1 MLQVQSCL
9 PALAMGLGLALLV
22 AGPVQASA
30 IDDAPEFVAPQTSE
44 PPPGTRVDVVADRLT
59 YDANA
64 KIATATGTVHITYG
78 PYTLTATN
86 VVYDMARNRF
96 KANGSVVLRE
106 PNGNI
111 VEADMADLDD
121 KFREGFANHVKALLT
136 NDVTITSR
144 YARRYENGITVFEQA
159 TYTACKTCVTEG
171 GTPVWQIVARET
183 THDEA
188 TRTLY
193 YRDAKLEIGGV
204 PVAYTPY
211 FSYPDPSV
219 KRRSGFLIP
228 GLHYGNDYGFGIST
242 PYFWALAPNADLT
255 IAPRFMTEQG
265 VLGDVEWRHRLAN
278 GMYSV
283 RGFGIYELDP
293 DRTEDVDSRWRG
305 AVQSD
310 GRFDIN
316 RNWRWGWDATAVSDR
331 EFFDDY
337 DINTDNMITSSFYV
351 VGLDDRNYASAQA
364 LHYRTLLKEES
375 QDQLPVALPY
385 VTANYIFDQ
394 TVFGGELGLDI
405 DAYSISRDDCVMNVG
420 DPGQPSDPDDCKDP
434 EDSSPV
440 LGTEQTRAVTELHWH
455 RQFINGM
462 GTLVTPFARLRS
474 DFYVSDDVPTAAS
487 NQETTARVVPTAGLD
502 VRMPF
507 VADHGFAQ
515 SVLTPVAQIVS
526 TTDEEDADDRS
537 DEDAITLNFDH
548 TNLFLSDR
556 FTGYD
561 RYEGGTRVNLGVVYN
576 LLAADGGFLRASF
589 GESFHIAGEN
599 SFVEGSGLN
608 GTSSD
613 LVGGLAYQPNDYLRF
628 TYEARVEE
636 DLSRINV
643 QEAMVSLTLDRIS
656 GSLAYADVAKAE
668 SYGRDDREQQVWGD
682 AVYRLTGAWNV
693 FGGFRYDLEEDTFME
708 KLIGI
713 GFDCEC
719 MNARLTYSEDKDQDE
734 SVDRTLKLSVE
745 LRTIGEM
752 DGGFNF

>member
-9 PALAMGLGLALLV
+9 PALAMGLGIALLV

-30 IDDAPEFVAPQTSE
+30 IDDAPEFVAPQTGE

-121 KFREGFANHVKALLT
+121 KFKEGFANHVKALLT

-283 RGFGIYELDP
+283 RGYGLYELDP

-316 RNWRWGWDATAVSDR
+316 RNWSWGWDATAVSDR

-351 VGLDDRNYASAQA
+351 TGLDDRNYASAQA

-405 DAYSISRDDCVMNVG
+405 DAYSISRDQCDLNVG
-420 DPGQPSDPDDCKDP
+420 DPGQPIDPNDCEP
-434 EDSSPV
+434 PTESNPV

-487 NQETTARVVPTAGLD
+487 NEETTARVVPTAGLD

-515 SVLTPVAQIVS
+515 SVLTPVAQIIS
-526 TTDEEDADDRS
+526 TTDEQDADDRS

-548 TNLFLSDR
+548 TNLFL
-556 FTGYD
+556 
-561 RYEGGTRVNLGVVYN
+561 
-576 LLAADGGFLRASF
+576 
-589 GESFHIAGEN
+589 
-599 SFVEGSGLN
+599 
-608 GTSSD
+608 SSD

-628 TYEARVEE
+628 TYEARVVE

-668 SYGRDDREQQVWGD
+668 AYGRDDREKQVWGD

-693 FGGFRYDLEEDTFME
+693 FGGFRYDLEEDAFME

-719 MNARLTYSEDKDQDE
+719 MNARLTYSEDKDLDE
-734 SVDRTLKLSVE
+734 GVDRTLKFSVE

>member
-1 MLQVQSCL
+1 
-9 PALAMGLGLALLV
+9 
-22 AGPVQASA
+22 
-30 IDDAPEFVAPQTSE
+30 
-44 PPPGTRVDVVADRLT
+44 
-59 YDANA
+59 
-64 KIATATGTVHITYG
+64 
-78 PYTLTATN
+78 
-86 VVYDMARNRF
+86 
-96 KANGSVVLRE
+96 
-106 PNGNI
+106 
-111 VEADMADLDD
+111 
-121 KFREGFANHVKALLT
+121 
-136 NDVTITSR
+136 
-144 YARRYENGITVFEQA
+144 
-159 TYTACKTCVTEG
+159 
-171 GTPVWQIVARET
+171 
-183 THDEA
+183 
-188 TRTLY
+188 
-193 YRDAKLEIGGV
+193 
-204 PVAYTPY
+204 
-211 FSYPDPSV
+211 
-219 KRRSGFLIP
+219 
-228 GLHYGNDYGFGIST
+228 
-242 PYFWALAPNADLT
+242 
-255 IAPRFMTEQG
+255 
-265 VLGDVEWRHRLAN
+265 
-278 GMYSV
+278 
-283 RGFGIYELDP
+283 
-293 DRTEDVDSRWRG
+293 
-305 AVQSD
+305 
-310 GRFDIN
+310 
-316 RNWRWGWDATAVSDR
+316 
-331 EFFDDY
+331 
-337 DINTDNMITSSFYV
+337 
-351 VGLDDRNYASAQA
+351 
-364 LHYRTLLKEES
+364 
-375 QDQLPVALPY
+375 
-385 VTANYIFDQ
+385 
-394 TVFGGELGLDI
+394 
-405 DAYSISRDDCVMNVG
+405 
-420 DPGQPSDPDDCKDP
+420 
-434 EDSSPV
+434 
-440 LGTEQTRAVTELHWH
+440 
-455 RQFINGM
+455 
-462 GTLVTPFARLRS
+462 
-474 DFYVSDDVPTAAS
+474 
-487 NQETTARVVPTAGLD
+487 
-502 VRMPF
+502 
-507 VADHGFAQ
+507 
-515 SVLTPVAQIVS
+515 VLTPVAQIVS